1 MKLLNSVEVWSYVVL
16 CQERCGLFAAVGL
29 YGLVEPHP
37 LKCARTGFVLQFGSR
52 TVILEGK
59 PLC

>member
-1 MKLLNSVEVWSYVVL
+1 ML
-16 CQERCGLFAAVGL
+16 CQERCGVFAAVGL
-29 YGLVEPHP
+29 YGLAEPHP
-37 LKCARTGFVLQFGSR
+37 LKCARAGFALQFGSR